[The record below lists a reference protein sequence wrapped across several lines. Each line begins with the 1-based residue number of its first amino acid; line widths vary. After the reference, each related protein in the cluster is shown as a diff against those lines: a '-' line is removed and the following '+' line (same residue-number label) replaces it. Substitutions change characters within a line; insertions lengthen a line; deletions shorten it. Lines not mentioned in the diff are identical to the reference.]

1 MEGEEGK
8 GGGEGGLNIYPSYYL
23 QTGGGPTIIE
33 TIFFVFFEIAYY
45 FRGRREVEEGTDI
58 ANDVEMISISLV

>member
-33 TIFFVFFEIAYY
+33 TIFFVFFLKSLTIS
-45 FRGRREVEEGTDI
+45 EVDGKWKRALT
-58 ANDVEMISISLV
+58 